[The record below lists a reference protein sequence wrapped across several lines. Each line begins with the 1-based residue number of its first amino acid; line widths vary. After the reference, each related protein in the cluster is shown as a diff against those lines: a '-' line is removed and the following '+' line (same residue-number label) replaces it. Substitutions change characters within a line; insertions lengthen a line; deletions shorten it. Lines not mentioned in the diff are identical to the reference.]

1 MTLSDLEKLKQ
12 KGLIRGFTETGK
24 PEKPKAGKYGAVKTE
39 LDGHVFDSKKEAA
52 RYMELRYRL
61 RAGEITDLEPQKE
74 FELEVNGEKVASY
87 FADFVYRENGEVVVE
102 DVKSKATRK
111 IAVYRLKKKLM
122 KQIHGLTI
130 KEV

>member
-1 MTLSDLEKLKQ
+1 
-12 KGLIRGFTETGK
+12 
-24 PEKPKAGKYGAVKTE
+24 
-39 LDGHVFDSKKEAA
+39 
-52 RYMELRYRL
+52 
-61 RAGEITDLEPQKE
+61 
-74 FELEVNGEKVASY
+74 
-87 FADFVYRENGEVVVE
+87 VVE